1 PPLAYTPPA
10 LTSPRVDM
18 TTTTARQ
25 FINGEL
31 VGSKR
36 ESSSISPADGS
47 ALGRYADADEEQA
60 RQAAAAARAA
70 FAGTDWPRD
79 RRLRHQVLNG
89 IADAIE
95 RRTDELVSL
104 LARQNGK
111 VLGEA
116 GFELSLTVPKLRYYA
131 ALALSESGRAAEVS
145 PGLHMSSVPEAI
157 GVAGGIVPVKLP
169 VGLAL

>member
-1 PPLAYTPPA
+1 
-10 LTSPRVDM
+10 M

-47 ALGRYADADEEQA
+47 RMGRYADADEEQA
-60 RQAAAAARAA
+60 RQAVAAARIA
-70 FAGTDWPRD
+70 FAGTDWSRD

-104 LARQNGK
+104 LARENGK

-131 ALALSESGRAAEVS
+131 ALALSEGGRAAEVS
-145 PGLHMSSVPEAI
+145 PGLHMSSVPEATGEFQGTI
-157 GVAGGIVPVKLP
+157 TPATLM
-169 VGLAL
+169 AS